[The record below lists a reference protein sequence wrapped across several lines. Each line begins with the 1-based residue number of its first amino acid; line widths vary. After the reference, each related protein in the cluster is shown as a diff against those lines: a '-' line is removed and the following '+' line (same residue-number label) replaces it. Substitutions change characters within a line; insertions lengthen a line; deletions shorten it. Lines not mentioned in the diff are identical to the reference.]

1 MESNTYIK
9 NVKVSPRKLRFLLP
23 GIKKLSPSTSLDY
36 LLYSPQKGAK
46 VFYSAIHSA
55 ISNAKNTLKVSP
67 DLLQFKTLTIEEGNV
82 LKRYN
87 PGGRGTAKP
96 FKRRMAHIKITLTAK
111 EPVETVIKPEVKVV
125 KPSAV
130 KSKIKMQKSKVG
142 SKVKTKR
149 KNGTKS

>member
-9 NVKVSPRKLRFLLP
+9 NIKLSPRKLRFLLP
-23 GIKKLSPSTSLDY
+23 GIKKLSPVASLDY

-46 VFYSAIHSA
+46 FFYKAIHSA
-55 ISNAKNTLKVSP
+55 IDNAKNTLKANP

-111 EPVETVIKPEVKVV
+111 EPFKPIKKEVKPNTEQV
-125 KPSAV
+125 KRP
-130 KSKIKMQKSKVG
+130 KIKNKSEKI
-142 SKVKTKR
+142 KKPIK
-149 KNGTKS
+149 K